1 MNIRLL
7 LCLIFCTSI
16 PVCWL
21 PAQTPGATVAG
32 AEMVRCLETMRDP
45 TLENAVAA
53 AKQLQQL
60 AGTQQGEAKAATEK
74 LALQIRNLFYGEM
87 VVKTAKQG
95 RVTVEQKAR
104 DKERS
109 AAQWLR
115 PNTFGKVNQVGHDNE
130 MREAGQLREK
140 ALLQLTTARNKLVEI
155 VQATDSAI
163 HDYDKAGLADVGAS
177 LHRAMK
183 SVVARSLQSSDMDP
197 GENGQFNNQM
207 LAGLALLGLAAWAS
221 SGSGGSFNAPA
232 AQPAAGF
239 DWNQRARQLEDE
251 ARREEGNER
260 DREAI
265 ARQQKAWADEADRAA
280 AARAAAA
287 DEAAAR
293 RAAEAAEAA
302 ARRAAGN

>member
-1 MNIRLL
+1 M
-7 LCLIFCTSI
+7 
-16 PVCWL
+16 
-21 PAQTPGATVAG
+21 AG
-32 AEMVRCLETMRDP
+32 AEMARCLEIMRDP
-45 TLENAVAA
+45 TLEKAVSAA
-53 AKQLQQL
+53 RQLQQL

-87 VVKTAKQG
+87 VVKSAKQG
-95 RVTVEQKAR
+95 RVTAEQKAR

-109 AAQWLR
+109 AAQWLK
-115 PNTFGKVNQVGHDNE
+115 PNTFGKINQVGHDNE

-140 ALLQLTTARNKLVEI
+140 ALLQLATARNKLVEI

-163 HDYDKAGLADVGAS
+163 HDYDQAGLPDVGAS

-221 SGSGGSFNAPA
+221 SGSGGGFSAPV

-251 ARREEGNER
+251 ARREESDQR

-265 ARQQKAWADEADRAA
+265 ARQQKAWADEAER
-280 AARAAAA
+280 
-287 DEAAAR
+287 AAAR
-293 RAAEAAEAA
+293 RSAEAEAAA

>member
-1 MNIRLL
+1 M
-7 LCLIFCTSI
+7 
-16 PVCWL
+16 
-21 PAQTPGATVAG
+21 A
-32 AEMVRCLETMRDP
+32 RCLEIMRDP
-45 TLENAVAA
+45 TLENAVSAA
-53 AKQLQQL
+53 RQLQQL

-74 LALQIRNLFYGEM
+74 LALQIRKLFYGEM
-87 VVKTAKQG
+87 VVKSAKQG
-95 RVTVEQKAR
+95 RVMTAEQKAR

-109 AAQWLR
+109 AAQWLK
-115 PNTFGKVNQVGHDNE
+115 PNTFGKINQVGHDNE

-140 ALLQLTTARNKLVEI
+140 ALLQLATARNKLVEI

-163 HDYDKAGLADVGAS
+163 HDYDQAGLPDVGAS

-221 SGSGGSFNAPA
+221 SGSGGGFSAPA